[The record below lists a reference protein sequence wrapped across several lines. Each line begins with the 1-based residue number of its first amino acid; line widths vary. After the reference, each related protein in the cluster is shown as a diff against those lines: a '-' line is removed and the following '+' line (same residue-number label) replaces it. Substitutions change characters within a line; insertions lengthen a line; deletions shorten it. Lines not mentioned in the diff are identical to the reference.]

1 MPASSVAGR
10 DRILD
15 AAQRLMAER
24 GVLGVSL
31 REINEAAAQRNA
43 SGVQYHFR
51 NRAGLVAAVVA
62 RHMRRIDA
70 ERNALLDALEA
81 RGRVAPHDVVAALV
95 QPLVAALATPGGRCY
110 LRIVD
115 ELLEYPA
122 AAGLGHGLRG
132 LNRSL
137 DRAAHLLRRPLRAL
151 PPRLRAERG
160 ALCGTF
166 LLRALASRARAVD
179 EEGAA
184 RPALADGAFATNLI
198 DVLAAGLVAAPSRE
212 ARRAVRRR
220 RASDGRSHRSKMSM
234 RNAKNRTR

>member
-1 MPASSVAGR
+1 
-10 DRILD
+10 
-15 AAQRLMAER
+15 MAER

-31 REINEAAAQRNA
+31 REINAAAAHRNA

-62 RHMRRIDA
+62 RHMRGIDA

-95 QPLVAALATPGGRCY
+95 LPLAAGLATPGGRCY

-115 ELLEYPA
+115 ELLEYPEG
-122 AAGLGHGLRG
+122 AGLSRGLGG

-137 DRAAHLLRRPLRAL
+137 DRAAHLLKRPLRAL
-151 PPRLRAERG
+151 PSRLRAERG

-166 LLRALASRARAVD
+166 LVRALASRARAID
-179 EEGAA
+179 ERGAA
-184 RPALADGAFATNLI
+184 PPALGDGAFAANLI
-198 DVLAAGLVAAPSRE
+198 DVLAAGLVAAPSRQT
-212 ARRAVRRR
+212 RRAVRRR
-220 RASDGRSHRSKMSM
+220 GPGGRGDPRE
-234 RNAKNRTR
+234 RCE

>member
-1 MPASSVAGR
+1 MSASSAAGR

-15 AAQRLMAER
+15 AAERLMAER

-31 REINEAAAQRNA
+31 REINAAAAHRNA

-51 NRAGLVAAVVA
+51 DRAGLVAAVVA
-62 RHMRRIDA
+62 RHMRGIDA
-70 ERNALLDALEA
+70 ERNTLFDALEA

-95 QPLVAALATPGGRCY
+95 LPLVAALATPGGRCY

-122 AAGLGHGLRG
+122 AAGLGRGPRG

-166 LLRALASRARAVD
+166 LVRALASRARVVD
-179 EEGAA
+179 EGGAA
-184 RPALADGAFATNLI
+184 RPALDDGTFATNLI
-198 DVLAAGLVAAPSRE
+198 DVLAAGLAAAPSRE
-212 ARRAVRRR
+212 TRRAVRRR
-220 RASDGRSHRSKMSM
+220 GSGGRRGVP
-234 RNAKNRTR
+234 A